1 MDEQQ
6 STQSQTSDTS
16 GQATNTAIQATVQ
29 TVDAAALAAS
39 QIAQVTGIASLE
51 QAAQMILELE
61 RRITMLEPLIPA
73 FRDLVLHVEQ
83 AASIAAE
90 SLPSGFVDRVESFF
104 AKHFPMHAAPVQT
117 DAAPVQTDAAKTE

>member
-6 STQSQTSDTS
+6 STQSPTNDTN
-16 GQATNTAIQATVQ
+16 GQATNTVIQATEQ

-51 QAAQMILELE
+51 QAAQMILALE
-61 RRITMLEPLIPA
+61 ERVKALEPLVPA
-73 FRDLVLHVEQ
+73 FQNLVLHVEQ

-90 SLPSGFVDRVESFF
+90 SLPSEFVDRVESFF
-104 AKHFPMHAAPVQT
+104 AKHFPMHAAP
-117 DAAPVQTDAAKTE
+117 AQTDAAKTE